1 MKTWSSPRLQVL
13 VVRKILKLP
22 CIFINFYLTRIVIIF
37 DAPEYIL
44 TLKNKEYSL
53 TTTAL
58 VKGVIKH

>member
-22 CIFINFYLTRIVIIF
+22 CIILILPNKIVIIF